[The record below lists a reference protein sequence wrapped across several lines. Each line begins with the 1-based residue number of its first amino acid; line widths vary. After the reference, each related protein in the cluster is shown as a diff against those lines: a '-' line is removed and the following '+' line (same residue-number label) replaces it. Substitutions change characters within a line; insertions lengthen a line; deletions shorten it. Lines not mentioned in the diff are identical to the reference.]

1 MRKIREVLRLHY
13 AAQMS
18 IRAIARSLKAS
29 PATVGEYLRRAE
41 VQGLTW
47 PLPESLDDAELER
60 RLFRRRCR
68 AGRSARCRTGVRCTG
83 SCVART

>member
-18 IRAIARSLKAS
+18 VRAIARSLKAS

-41 VQGLTW
+41 VQGLT
-47 PLPESLDDAELER
+47 SATR
-60 RLFRRRCR
+60 IARRCR
-68 AGRSARCRTGVRCTG
+68 AGTAAVPGAVAERDSAPAT
-83 SCVART
+83 ALE